1 MNLFLS
7 FYVLLLGGGLA
18 AKGIYASTAEHEPLD
33 LSDSNKDMCLDP
45 PCHQDATC
53 VAVGPD
59 MYECMCDDDL
69 VGDGITSCEVPR
81 SPKDMSFIMEAE
93 RILKKKKKKK
103 SAIAPSSMP
112 SRSPSRSP
120 SSMPSKRPSKHP
132 TSLPCFPGDSVVT
145 VEGKGDVMMRDLEIG
160 NRVLGMDGKYT
171 PVYAFGHQDFE
182 ITSQYV
188 RIYTNVTST
197 PPLGISGEHYLFL
210 HDQQEVPALPQ
221 FLKIGDVLLGVQDM
235 KPLKVIKIESVT
247 SKGLFAPLTADG
259 TIAVNGIVCSNYV
272 HSFLGTDLSPDYVY
286 LLNYKIMARNAFNHM
301 RYSPVRLA
309 ALGISP
315 SVGKLS
321 GSEGMNYLTCTYLYV
336 YKWMDPVVTSNYA
349 QRVFGYFML
358 YSMFGFAWFCFGIEC
373 LVGPSMGPAVIAIA
387 GVVAGVVMNKMQKKK
402 GSDLKA
408 KID

>member
-53 VAVGPD
+53 TAVGPD

-81 SPKDMSFIMEAE
+81 SPKDMSSIMEAE
-93 RILKKKKKKK
+93 RVLKKKRKRNK
-103 SAIAPSSMP
+103 STKAPTAAP
-112 SRSPSRSP
+112 IV
-120 SSMPSKRPSKHP
+120 
-132 TSLPCFPGDSVVT
+132 CFPGDAVVT
-145 VEGKGDVMMRDLEIG
+145 VEGKGDVMMRDVEIG

-210 HDQQEVPALPQ
+210 HDQQEVPALPES
-221 FLKIGDVLLGVQDM
+221 LKIGDVLLGDQGM
-235 KPLKVIKIESVT
+235 QPLEIIKIDTVM
-247 SKGLFAPLTADG
+247 SKGMFAPLTADG

-272 HSFLGTDLSPDYVY
+272 FGFRGTDLSPDYVY
-286 LLNYKIMARNAFNHM
+286 LFNYKIMARNSFNQM
-301 RYSPVRLA
+301 TCSPVRLA

-315 SVGKLS
+315 WFGRLTC
-321 GSEGMNYLTCTYLYV
+321 GEGRHYITCTYMFIYT
-336 YKWMDPVVTSNYA
+336 WMDPVITPSFA
-349 QRVFGYFML
+349 LRAFGYFMW
-358 YSMFGFAWFCFGIEC
+358 YSMVGFAWLCYGIEC